1 VTGGEVVQGKK
12 HYQDRFFSTVNL
24 AAMIPKNH
32 VQVRLD
38 RALDLSFIYELT
50 KGLYCADNGR
60 PSIDPVLFFRMQLVG
75 YLFGVRSDRQL
86 CEAVHLNIAYRWFC
100 RMNPEEEVPA
110 HNIIIH
116 STQ

>member
-1 VTGGEVVQGKK
+1 MQGKK